1 MKNQEVGIKAIQY
14 GTREKSK
21 KKTEE
26 TQRGY
31 GGIIVFLA
39 VL

>member
-21 KKTEE
+21 KNP
-26 TQRGY
+26 RRHNAAMG
-31 GGIIVFLA
+31 VSSSS
-39 VL
+39 